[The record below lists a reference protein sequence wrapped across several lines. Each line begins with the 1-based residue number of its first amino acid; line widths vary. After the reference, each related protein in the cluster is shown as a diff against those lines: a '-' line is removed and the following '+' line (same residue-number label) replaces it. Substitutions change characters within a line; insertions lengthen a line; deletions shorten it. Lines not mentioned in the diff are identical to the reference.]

1 MSGPNS
7 RSLIGIRTGASSAEL
22 HSNGRILNSADPTH
36 RIPATGV
43 VKSTNKAA
51 EIVSKKA
58 YPLPPML
65 AAPYRPYVPPPEA
78 ALRSSNAERFTA
90 AAPGGYFARSRLE
103 GPFCFC
109 QKNAP
114 LVSRPIWAKLTFVVA
129 LETNLKPCP
138 VLFLVVAVTA
148 MVADVS
154 KKSPE
159 N

>member
-1 MSGPNS
+1 VAEFDWRRNRGRFS
-7 RSLIGIRTGASSAEL
+7 RTAF
-22 HSNGRILNSADPTH
+22 NGRILNSAEPNTPYSP
-36 RIPATGV
+36 RTLCCCKTIPDFVGLSHQTGIDCRSRRNAV
-43 VKSTNKAA
+43 VR
-51 EIVSKKA
+51 V
-58 YPLPPML
+58 
-65 AAPYRPYVPPPEA
+65 
-78 ALRSSNAERFTA
+78 A
-90 AAPGGYFARSRLE
+90 AAPGGYVARSRAF
-103 GPFCFC
+103 GFC

-148 MVADVS
+148 IVADVS